1 MIHNDPDLPTIQ
13 KFHYLKGCV
22 TGDAANIISSL
33 ETSTENYKV
42 AWDLIKNRYH
52 NKKFIIDS
60 HVKSLFEMPCMS
72 KDFSIR
78 ALYDKTQKHIRALR
92 ALSVEVDKWD
102 SIIIHLIKGKLNN
115 YIIEKWEESTS
126 NEDLPTLQN
135 ILDFL
140 ERRSQIEETRA
151 AINQAQ
157 NQKALNPKFNSNS
170 RQGSRSQFHFT
181 GATTASPASSNSSQT
196 NNNAF
201 KISCYI
207 CEGEHGV
214 YACSQFL
221 NLSPKE
227 RYEAAKR
234 ISLCPN
240 CLRGNHHLKNCV
252 SSGRRKCGKRHNSL
266 SHFENPRS
274 ENHSNPSA
282 SQPNQPDNS
291 KHPNS
296 APVSSYQFAIPSQ
309 VVLAT
314 AVVDVLDS
322 QGNSC
327 PCRIMLDSPPQS
339 SMRQMSQSSLVIQI
353 YYVICHFSL
362 FKRSNLFLA
371 DPDFHIPAEIDMILG
386 AQYFY
391 HFLRTG
397 KISIVVHIA
406 VFQGTEFGWVVAGT
420 FNHKRVKESKIY
432 CNYTNFSDLSLLWE
446 LNSPTSTSSRSK
458 EEEACEM
465 NYTKTTHRNKSGR
478 YTVQL
483 PFNNKIF
490 DLGESR
496 RAALIRFQSL
506 ENKFKKDPALREQY

>member
-1 MIHNDPDLPTIQ
+1 
-13 KFHYLKGCV
+13 
-22 TGDAANIISSL
+22 
-33 ETSTENYKV
+33 
-42 AWDLIKNRYH
+42 
-52 NKKFIIDS
+52 
-60 HVKSLFEMPCMS
+60 MPCMS
-72 KDFSIR
+72 KGFSIR

-151 AINQAQ
+151 AINQTQ
-157 NQKALNPKFNSNS
+157 NQKALNPKFNTNS

-181 GATTASPASSNSSQT
+181 GATTALPASSNSSQT

-207 CEGEHGV
+207 CKGEHGV

-252 SSGRRKCGKRHNSL
+252 SSGCRKCGKRHNSL
-266 SHFENPRS
+266 LHFENPRPD
-274 ENHSNPSA
+274 NHSNPRA

-296 APVSSYQFAIPSQ
+296 APVSSYQLVIPSQ

-322 QGNSC
+322 QGNSY
-327 PCRIMLDSPPQS
+327 PCRIMLDGG
-339 SMRQMSQSSLVIQI
+339 SQPHIIIERLANKLRLKRTPVDIPLGAIDNLSTIVKHTTNVTIKSRYTNLL
-353 YYVICHFSL
+353 CDLSL
-362 FKRSNLFLA
+362 FIVQTIGTTMPSIPINRNSISTPQNLFLA
-371 DPDFHIPAEIDMILG
+371 DPDFHILAEIDMILG

-391 HFLRTG
+391 HFLRTR
-397 KISIVVHIA
+397 KISIVGP
-406 VFQGTEFGWVVAGT
+406 Q
-420 FNHKRVKESKIY
+420 
-432 CNYTNFSDLSLLWE
+432 
-446 LNSPTSTSSRSK
+446 
-458 EEEACEM
+458 
-465 NYTKTTHRNKSGR
+465 
-478 YTVQL
+478 
-483 PFNNKIF
+483 PF
-490 DLGESR
+490 
-496 RAALIRFQSL
+496 
-506 ENKFKKDPALREQY
+506 FKKRSSVG